1 MKFNKTVLG
10 LTMVLVVAP
19 SWGHG
24 EHGTNTVWLSGDGTA
39 VLSGNG
45 ECVLATD
52 FASLDGHSCHTVKV
66 EEVAVLEAPMDEL
79 PVAEAPVIAMVEKVE
94 PAAAEIVYAV
104 ETHHNIVHFDSDSSA
119 LTMKAKLTLKEM
131 IEASRSAWQI
141 LAVQMIG
148 HADTSRNTDYN
159 MALSEQR
166 VATVANFIAARGLR
180 TTSNFAQGET
190 LPVIENGEE
199 NKAASRRAELKIKVQ
214 VKVMN

>member
-1 MKFNKTVLG
+1 MLG
-10 LTMVLVVAP
+10 LTLVLAVAL

-24 EHGTNTVWLSGDGTA
+24 DHGTNTVWRLSNGAA

-45 ECVLATD
+45 ECVVATD
-52 FASLDGHSCHTVKV
+52 FASLDGHSCHAVKV
-66 EEVAVLEAPMDEL
+66 EEAVVEAPMDEL
-79 PVAEAPVIAMVEKVE
+79 PVEEAHTIVMFEKVE

-104 ETHHNIVHFDSDSSA
+104 KTHQDLVYFDSDSSA
-119 LTMKAKLTLKEM
+119 LTMEAKLIPKELV
-131 IEASRSAWQI
+131 EASRSAWQV
-141 LAVQMIG
+141 LAVQVIG
-148 HADTSRNTDYN
+148 HADTSGNEDCN

-166 VATVANFIAARGLR
+166 VVTVANYIAARGLR
-180 TTSNFAQGET
+180 TTSNFARGEA

>member
-1 MKFNKTVLG
+1 MKLNKTVLG
-10 LTMVLVVAP
+10 LTLALIVSP

-24 EHGTNTVWLSGDGTA
+24 EHGTNTVWRSGNGTA

-45 ECVLATD
+45 ECVLAKD
-52 FASLDGHSCHTVKV
+52 FASLDGHSCHAVKV
-66 EEVAVLEAPMDEL
+66 EEVAVIEAPIDEL
-79 PVAEAPVIAMVEKVE
+79 PVAEAPVITIVEKVE

-119 LTMKAKLTLKEM
+119 LTMQAKLTLKEM
-131 IEASRSAWQI
+131 IEASRNAWQI
-141 LAVQMIG
+141 LAVQVIG
-148 HADTSRNTDYN
+148 HADTSGETEYN
-159 MALSEQR
+159 MVLSEQR
-166 VATVANFIAARGLR
+166 VATVANYIAARGLR
-180 TTSNFAQGET
+180 STSNFAQGEA